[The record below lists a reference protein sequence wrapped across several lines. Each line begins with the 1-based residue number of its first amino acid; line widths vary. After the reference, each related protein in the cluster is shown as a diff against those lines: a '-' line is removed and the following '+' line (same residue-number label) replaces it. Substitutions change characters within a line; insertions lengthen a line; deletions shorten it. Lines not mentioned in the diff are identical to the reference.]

1 MGANT
6 PQAAAGGSQAWPGA
20 RAAGAGGPNIAA
32 MRSVQG
38 WQGLRGWAARRARA
52 AGRPSVPPRAHSALE
67 DVQAILTGCLFVALA
82 LVFMRDSRLL
92 PGGVT
97 GLAFIVHYASGWAL
111 GAALFVLNL
120 PFYLFAWRALGW
132 RFTLKTFV
140 AVAVLALYTELL
152 PRLVGLARLD
162 PVFSAVMSGLL
173 AGTGI
178 LILMRHQASL
188 GGLGALAFY
197 LQQRRGWRAGTV
209 QMLCDALILGSALWL
224 LPPGRV
230 ALSGLSAAALNF
242 VIAINHRPDRYH
254 GI

>member
-1 MGANT
+1 
-6 PQAAAGGSQAWPGA
+6 
-20 RAAGAGGPNIAA
+20 

-188 GGLGALAFY
+188 GGLGALAVY

-230 ALSGLSAAALNF
+230 ALSVLSAAALNF

>member
-1 MGANT
+1 MVRRR
-6 PQAAAGGSQAWPGA
+6 PQAVAGDDKAWHGA
-20 RAAGAGGPNIAA
+20 IAGRGGASKIAA
-32 MRSVQG
+32 MRGRHG
-38 WQGLRGWAARRARA
+38 WHRVRGWTAPRA
-52 AGRPSVPPRAHSALE
+52 AVARVPAPRTHSVLE

-82 LVFMRDSRLL
+82 LVFMRASRLL

-97 GLAFIVHYASGWAL
+97 GLAFIVHDASGWSL

-209 QMLCDALILGSALWL
+209 QMLCDAAILASALWL
-224 LPPGRV
+224 LPPSQV
-230 ALSGLSAAALNF
+230 ALSVLAAAALNF

>member
-242 VIAINHRPDRYH
+242 VTAINHRPDRYH

>member
-67 DVQAILTGCLFVALA
+67 DVQAILTGCLFVALV

-230 ALSGLSAAALNF
+230 ALSVLSAAALNF

>member
-230 ALSGLSAAALNF
+230 ALSVLSAAALNF

>member
-1 MGANT
+1 
-6 PQAAAGGSQAWPGA
+6 
-20 RAAGAGGPNIAA
+20 

-230 ALSGLSAAALNF
+230 ALSVLSAAAATGPSPGSARRTASEP
-242 VIAINHRPDRYH
+242 VAESRSKPCPMGHRSTARSSVSGPAARP
-254 GI
+254 GSL

>member
-1 MGANT
+1 MPAPRT
-6 PQAAAGGSQAWPGA
+6 H
-20 RAAGAGGPNIAA
+20 
-32 MRSVQG
+32 SV
-38 WQGLRGWAARRARA
+38 
-52 AGRPSVPPRAHSALE
+52 LE

-82 LVFMRDSRLL
+82 LVFMRASRLL

>member
-1 MGANT
+1 MVRRR
-6 PQAAAGGSQAWPGA
+6 PQAVAGDDKAWHGA
-20 RAAGAGGPNIAA
+20 IAGRGGASKIAA
-32 MRSVQG
+32 MRGRHG
-38 WQGLRGWAARRARA
+38 WHRVRGWTAPRA
-52 AGRPSVPPRAHSALE
+52 AVARVPAPRTHSVLE

-230 ALSGLSAAALNF
+230 ALSVLSAAALNF

>member
-1 MGANT
+1 MVGRR
-6 PQAAAGGSQAWPGA
+6 PQAVAGDDKAWHGAIAGHGGASKIAAMRGRQGWHRVRGWAAP
-20 RAAGAGGPNIAA
+20 RAAGARGPA
-32 MRSVQG
+32 
-38 WQGLRGWAARRARA
+38 
-52 AGRPSVPPRAHSALE
+52 PPRTHSVLE

-82 LVFMRDSRLL
+82 LVFMRASRLL

-97 GLAFIVHYASGWAL
+97 GLAFVHYASGWSL

-120 PFYLFAWRALGW
+120 PFYLFAWRALGR
-132 RFTLKTFV
+132 RFTLKTFA
-140 AVAVLALYTELL
+140 AVAVLSVYTELL
-152 PRLVGLARLD
+152 PPLVSLAHVD

-197 LQQRRGWRAGTV
+197 LQQRHGWRAGTV
-209 QMLCDALILGSALWL
+209 QMLCDAAILASALWL
-224 LPPGRV
+224 LPPSQV
-230 ALSGLSAAALNF
+230 ALSVLAAAALNF

>member
-111 GAALFVLNL
+111 SAALFVLNL

>member
-82 LVFMRDSRLL
+82 LVFMRASRLL

-97 GLAFIVHYASGWAL
+97 GLAFIVHYASGWSL

-230 ALSGLSAAALNF
+230 ALSVLSAAALNF

>member
-52 AGRPSVPPRAHSALE
+52 AGRPSVPPRAHRALE
-67 DVQAILTGCLFVALA
+67 GVQAILTGCLFVALA

-230 ALSGLSAAALNF
+230 ALSVLSAAALNF

>member
-1 MGANT
+1 MVGRR
-6 PQAAAGGSQAWPGA
+6 PQAVAGDDKAWHGA
-20 RAAGAGGPNIAA
+20 IAGCGGASKIAA
-32 MRSVQG
+32 MRSRQG
-38 WQGLRGWAARRARA
+38 WHRVRGWAAPRA
-52 AGRPSVPPRAHSALE
+52 AAARRPAPPRTHSVLE

-82 LVFMRDSRLL
+82 LVFMRASRLL

-97 GLAFIVHYASGWAL
+97 GLAFIVHYASGWSL

-120 PFYLFAWRALGW
+120 PFYLFAWRALGR
-132 RFTLKTFV
+132 RFTLKTFA
-140 AVAVLALYTELL
+140 AVAVLSVYTELL
-152 PRLVGLARLD
+152 PPLVSLAHVD

-197 LQQRRGWRAGTV
+197 LQQRHGWRAGTV
-209 QMLCDALILGSALWL
+209 QMLCDAAILASALWL
-224 LPPGRV
+224 LPPSQV
-230 ALSGLSAAALNF
+230 ALSVLAAAALNF

>member
-1 MGANT
+1 MPSLDMIEPHWFWLALGLVLAIGEMT
-6 PQAAAGGSQAWPGA
+6 IPGVFLIWL
-20 RAAGAGGPNIAA
+20 AGAAIVTGLAA
-32 MRSVQG
+32 WVLPIGVPVQ
-38 WQGLRGWAARRARA
+38 
-52 AGRPSVPPRAHSALE
+52 V
-67 DVQAILTGCLFVALA
+67 VLFVALA
-82 LVFMRDSRLL
+82 LVFMRASRLL

-97 GLAFIVHYASGWAL
+97 GLAFIVHYASGWSL

-120 PFYLFAWRALGW
+120 PFYLFAWRALGR
-132 RFTLKTFV
+132 RFTLKTFA
-140 AVAVLALYTELL
+140 AVAVLSVYTELL
-152 PRLVGLARLD
+152 PPLVSLAHVD

-197 LQQRRGWRAGTV
+197 LQQRHGWRAGTV
-209 QMLCDALILGSALWL
+209 QMLCDAAILASALWL
-224 LPPGRV
+224 LPPSQV
-230 ALSGLSAAALNF
+230 ALSVLAAAALNF

>member
-52 AGRPSVPPRAHSALE
+52 ASRPSVPPRAHSALE

-230 ALSGLSAAALNF
+230 ALSVLSAAALNF

>member
-1 MGANT
+1 
-6 PQAAAGGSQAWPGA
+6 
-20 RAAGAGGPNIAA
+20 

-230 ALSGLSAAALNF
+230 ALSVLSAAALNF

>member
-20 RAAGAGGPNIAA
+20 RAAGSGGPNIAA

-197 LQQRRGWRAGTV
+197 LQQRRGWRACTV